1 MSHQSPLGVV
11 LERARTLPPA
21 AFAYVMAT
29 GVISIGMH
37 LVGAEV
43 VSILLWIA
51 AAGGW
56 VVLSVLLVLRAVVA
70 PDRFGADLGDPSRA
84 FGFFTVIAGTC
95 VLGARVAVAGWD
107 ALAAAL
113 WFAGLA
119 MWLVAGYAIP
129 WLVAVRAHHLGR
141 VPDGGARLG
150 EGSARLG
157 DGVGP
162 VRDGVGPVREVVGPV
177 REVAAGA
184 REVDLA
190 RAVDGAWFV
199 WVVAIQ
205 SVSVLASML
214 QIHAVAGKD
223 LLAMTAVAAWATGLG
238 LYAVVGTGLVVR
250 VLRFGVRV
258 ERLGPSFWVVMG
270 ALAISTLASGRV
282 LDMSQDSAAA
292 ATAHGAAAAV
302 AVILWGFASWLLVGL
317 LLLGFWRHVRRHV
330 STRYTTEL
338 WAMVFP
344 MGVYSVASLTI
355 GTADRLPLA
364 GDVGKVFIW
373 VAVAAW
379 TAVVLDAGIT
389 RLLGRRRAG
398 S

>member
-56 VVLSVLLVLRAVVA
+56 VGLSVLLVLRAVVA
-70 PDRFGADLGDPSRA
+70 PARFGADLGDPSRA

-107 ALAAAL
+107 ALATAL

-141 VPDGGARLG
+141 VPDGGARRG
-150 EGSARLG
+150 EGSARSG
-157 DGVGP
+157 DGVGT
-162 VRDGVGPVREVVGPV
+162 VREGVGTV

-214 QIHAVAGKD
+214 QIHAGAGKD
-223 LLAMTAVAAWATGLG
+223 LLAMIAVAAWATGLG

-258 ERLGPSFWVVMG
+258 ENLGPSFWVVMG

-317 LLLGFWRHVRRHV
+317 LLLGFWRHVRRRV
-330 STRYTTEL
+330 SARYTTEL

-344 MGVYSVASLTI
+344 MGVYSVASLTV

-379 TAVVLDAGIT
+379 LAVVLDGGIT